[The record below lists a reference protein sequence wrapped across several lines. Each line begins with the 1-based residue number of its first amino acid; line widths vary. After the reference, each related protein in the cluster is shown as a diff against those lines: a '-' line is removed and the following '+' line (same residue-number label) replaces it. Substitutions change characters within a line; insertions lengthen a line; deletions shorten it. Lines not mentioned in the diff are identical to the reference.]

1 MASSTLDALPDGDC
15 RPYIYGD
22 KGEHRGPSGAWGL
35 HPPAGGVLA
44 RHPAR
49 VAGQLE
55 NRPRNRGLELDKMAC
70 DVVGDLPRV
79 EQAGDVALTETWLG
93 MIPPFGVSWEF

>member
-1 MASSTLDALPDGDC
+1 
-15 RPYIYGD
+15 
-22 KGEHRGPSGAWGL
+22 
-35 HPPAGGVLA
+35 
-44 RHPAR
+44 
-49 VAGQLE
+49 
-55 NRPRNRGLELDKMAC
+55 MAC